1 MKFLIMT
8 ICLVVLAFALV
19 SALPA
24 VNDESIFGGI
34 DTGAADDTVNP
45 QDPQAILLKK
55 LLLKKKLLLLG

>member
-8 ICLVVLAFALV
+8 ICLVLLAVALV

-24 VNDESIFGGI
+24 VNDESIFGA
-34 DTGAADDTVNP
+34 DGAADDTVNP